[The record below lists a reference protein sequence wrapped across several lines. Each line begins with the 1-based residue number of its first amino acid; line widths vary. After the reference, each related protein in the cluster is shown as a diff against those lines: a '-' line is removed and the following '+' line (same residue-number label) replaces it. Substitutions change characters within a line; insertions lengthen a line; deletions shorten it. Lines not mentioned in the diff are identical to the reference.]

1 MGRKKPISDS
11 GGIEHDLEGACRARM
26 YMCRKNIR
34 GPIRVSEEDAQRDL
48 EAMRGASSLTAV
60 REVARQLKEAAVQE
74 RQVAMSALF
83 SEPARQDDAI
93 LVSDGGGG
101 ALEPE
106 HHAEAAQDGQ
116 EVEPGNKEDEESEEY
131 EAGGGT
137 AAKKEGEEEEEE
149 EEEEGEEEDQKGLK
163 ERNMPNKCHRSKK
176 TKDDDY

>member
-48 EAMRGASSLTAV
+48 EAMRGGSCLTAV
-60 REVARQLKEAAVQE
+60 REVAKQLKEAAVQE
-74 RQVAMSALF
+74 RQAAMSASF
-83 SEPARQDDAI
+83 SEPARQDDDI
-93 LVSDGGGG
+93 PVSDGGGG
-101 ALEPE
+101 A
-106 HHAEAAQDGQ
+106 QDGQ
-116 EVEPGNKEDEESEEY
+116 EVEQDKKEDEESEEY

-149 EEEEGEEEDQKGLK
+149 EEEEA
-163 ERNMPNKCHRSKK
+163 HRC
-176 TKDDDY
+176 DHLHPLCVAMLLVL